1 MKIYFRVG
9 VIYYYIKTYSL
20 AILSIGRLKFNGRQ
34 IGVQCARRSTIPY
47 YYSSCYYHNN
57 EIITVHQD
65 NQSGM
70 KLMNNGESISNKSK
84 HMRVRYF
91 YVKEKIDESII
102 ELNYTP
108 TNLMIADL
116 LTKPLFGKQ
125 FETFVKQIYNNE
137 DIFESVIYFIN

>member
-1 MKIYFRVG
+1 MDKSSTGAEVSG
-9 VIYYYIKTYSL
+9 VHLKMDLLESL
-20 AILSIGRLKFNGRQ
+20 KELYHQLTGR
-34 IGVQCARRSTIPY
+34 IEP
-47 YYSSCYYHNN
+47 
-57 EIITVHQD
+57 ITVHQD

-102 ELNYTP
+102 QLNYTP

>member
-1 MKIYFRVG
+1 
-9 VIYYYIKTYSL
+9 
-20 AILSIGRLKFNGRQ
+20 
-34 IGVQCARRSTIPY
+34 
-47 YYSSCYYHNN
+47 
-57 EIITVHQD
+57 
-65 NQSGM
+65 M

-102 ELNYTP
+102 QLNYTP